1 MSEKERNY
9 EHEHDHHGHHDCC
22 EHDYHHEH
30 HDCCEHDHHHDH
42 HDCCEHDHHH
52 DHHDC
57 GGHDHHHDHQE
68 QHLEEGFSPIHV
80 YMHNAATVASV
91 KFHMDGEYEECV
103 QILKAHMQETARRI
117 EKKDGVVGHIKAYVR
132 EDARNCMIS
141 VTDAET
147 VNMKPDQ
154 GKGLFVENANIVF
167 GISME
172 DMEELLK
179 DIFAQWI

>member
-1 MSEKERNY
+1 MSEKERI
-9 EHEHDHHGHHDCC
+9 HGN
-22 EHDYHHEH
+22 EPEY
-30 HDCCEHDHHHDH
+30 DH
-42 HDCCEHDHHH
+42 HDCC
-52 DHHDC
+52 
-57 GGHDHHHDHQE
+57 GHDHHHEHHNCCGHDHEHVYHDHDCCGHDHHE

-80 YMHNAATVASV
+80 YMHDAATVASV

-103 QILKAHMQETARRI
+103 QTMKARMQETARRI
-117 EKKDGVVGHIKAYVR
+117 EEKDGVVGHIKAYVR

-154 GKGLFVENANIVF
+154 GQGLFVENANIVF
-167 GISME
+167 GIS
-172 DMEELLK
+172 EEEIEEILK